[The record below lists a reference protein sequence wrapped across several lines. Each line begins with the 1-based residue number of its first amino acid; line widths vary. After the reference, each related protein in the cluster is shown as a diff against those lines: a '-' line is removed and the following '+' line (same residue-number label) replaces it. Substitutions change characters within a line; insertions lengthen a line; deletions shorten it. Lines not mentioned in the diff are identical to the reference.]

1 MPASLT
7 CPPEP
12 WTPSESETKS
22 LSKIHAMEKKFS
34 GGIQGRMGWVERMGL
49 RRRQLSILLS
59 SPSTV
64 AVPAY
69 LYIYI
74 HAYIHVTL
82 TGMLLQEVRVHTFFW
97 DWDRNSAYQ
106 TALYKQKGKPA
117 MHLYTATLTA
127 QSTKRTH
134 KKTHHHQ
141 EEEQGRHEVDSSPR
155 GSSCP

>member
-64 AVPAY
+64 TVPAY

-74 HAYIHVTL
+74 YTCIHTCDPDRHALARGVCTYIFLGLGPQQRISNSTIQAKRKTSHAPVHSNTH
-82 TGMLLQEVRVHTFFW
+82 GSEHEEDAQEDT
-97 DWDRNSAYQ
+97 S
-106 TALYKQKGKPA
+106 PP
-117 MHLYTATLTA
+117 
-127 QSTKRTH
+127 
-134 KKTHHHQ
+134 
-141 EEEQGRHEVDSSPR
+141 GRGARAS
-155 GSSCP
+155 